1 MMSAAGK
8 KTDRQIDL
16 PTTVCESGSYILD
29 VGSIIF
35 MLLHFKEQVPVV
47 AVLDVILFAEVTSFV
62 DAGLMLSK
70 HNKNL
75 E

>member
-1 MMSAAGK
+1 
-8 KTDRQIDL
+8 
-16 PTTVCESGSYILD
+16 
-29 VGSIIF
+29 

-47 AVLDVILFAEVTSFV
+47 AVLDVILFAEVISFV
-62 DAGLMLSK
+62 DPGLMLGK

>member
-1 MMSAAGK
+1 
-8 KTDRQIDL
+8 
-16 PTTVCESGSYILD
+16 
-29 VGSIIF
+29 

-47 AVLDVILFAEVTSFV
+47 AVLDAILFTEVISFV
-62 DAGLMLSK
+62 DPGLMLGK

>member
-1 MMSAAGK
+1 
-8 KTDRQIDL
+8 
-16 PTTVCESGSYILD
+16 
-29 VGSIIF
+29 

-47 AVLDVILFAEVTSFV
+47 AVLDVILFAVVTSFV
-62 DAGLMLSK
+62 DASLMLSK